1 MLSYTVYNQKGGQ
14 AKSTVTRDLA
24 AAHAERG
31 DRVLV
36 VDLDTQNS
44 SVSRYMGVD
53 DIKND
58 SDAEDLST
66 HLIGKAKG
74 DFYDIIQNFED
85 GVDVIPSHKRL
96 SNLSRYLDNLEE
108 LESASPGSDGFNRYA
123 QLRDLLKDNE
133 IHKEYDVLIMDTGAE
148 ANEKYYSA
156 LFATRRVVI
165 AANARQSGLESIPG
179 TRDSIEN
186 FADAMDINISIFGVV
201 VTDVDMTS
209 SDMKGR
215 TREIKSKYPTLTYF
229 RHNDTFSEAEA
240 NRESVFTRL
249 KSMDRIYD
257 SRSRIMP
264 KYRYVVKEIY
274 EKSGEPISDE
284 SFEGPV
290 WDGSNPENDEFW
302 KSLLATEEVE
312 A

>member
-36 VDLDTQNS
+36 LDLDSQNS

-53 DIKND
+53 AMKTDG
-58 SDAEDLST
+58 DADDLSL
-66 HLIGKAKG
+66 HLIDKSDG
-74 DFYDIIQNFED
+74 DFYDIIQNFEE

-96 SNLSRYLDNLEE
+96 GNLKRYLDNLEE
-108 LESASPGSDGFNRYA
+108 LESVSPGGDEFNRYA
-123 QLRDLLKDNE
+123 KLLNLLKDNE
-133 IHKEYDVLIMDTGAE
+133 VQKEYDVLIADTGAE

-156 LFATRRVVI
+156 LYATRNVLI

-179 TRDSIEN
+179 TRDSVEN
-186 FADAMDINISIFGVV
+186 FEDAMDINIPLRGVV

-209 SDMKGR
+209 QDMKDR
-215 TREIKSKYPTLTYF
+215 TREIVSRYPTLTYF
-229 RHNDTFSEAEA
+229 RHNDTFSEAES
-240 NRESVFTRL
+240 NRESVFSRL

-264 KYRYVVKEIY
+264 KYRYIVKTIY
-274 EKSGEPISDE
+274 EQSGESISDD
-284 SFEGPV
+284 SFDGPV
-290 WDGSNPENDEFW
+290 WDPDEPENDEFW
-302 KSLLATEEVE
+302 ETIRNKGGVE